1 MISKDNLEFIGKA
14 TAVVA
19 LLFTVFTYAYNQKL
33 ELDRNRYTASVELID
48 RYRTDGVRTAET
60 TLDQRLLYYMT
71 DGKDPNDPEVYTER
85 LFDALAK
92 EVLFGFTGTP
102 GQTVRPLLP
111 ELFQIADFYGEV
123 GFCIQHQMCE
133 AGILRSHFCP
143 RASRFMTGRARLID
157 YYTAYS
163 SSGDW
168 IDGMEKFMALC
179 P

>member
-1 MISKDNLEFIGKA
+1 MISKANLEFVGKA

-33 ELDRNRYTASVELID
+33 DIDRNRYTASID
-48 RYRTDGVRTAET
+48 LMYRYRTDGVRAAET
-60 TLDQRLLYYMT
+60 TLDQRLLYYMAG
-71 DGKDPNDPEVYTER
+71 GKDPNDPEVYTDR

-123 GFCIQHQMCE
+123 GFCIQHQMCD
-133 AGILRSHFCP
+133 ADILRSHFCP
-143 RASRFMTGRARLID
+143 RAARFKVGRARLID
-157 YYTAYS
+157 YYTSYS
-163 SSGDW
+163 SSGVW
-168 IDGMEKFMALC
+168 FDGMEEFMALC
-179 P
+179 L